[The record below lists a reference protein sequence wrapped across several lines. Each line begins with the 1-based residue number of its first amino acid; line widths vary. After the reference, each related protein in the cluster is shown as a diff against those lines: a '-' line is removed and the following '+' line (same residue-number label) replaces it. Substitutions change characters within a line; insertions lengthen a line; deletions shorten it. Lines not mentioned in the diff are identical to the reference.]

1 MPSFLKP
8 MSAGAQG
15 QTEYPIVKETTVIGR
30 NPNSDICLS
39 DTAVSRIH
47 ARISFDGER
56 FTVADITSSNGT
68 FVNGRR
74 IAEPTLLY
82 DGDQIQIGS
91 GTFIFVSD
99 LPKTKRIETQNYSV
113 GSAILD
119 EALSKDS
126 ISFTSQVDLRNLTQQ
141 PVIPPSSDLVAR
153 LKTLQTKLDVMMS
166 MMKNWGK
173 VTSRKGLLPEFFVNL
188 LKLFPQADVISVLVP
203 DERTSKLKLTDF
215 RLRRGLGTAP
225 VRISRSIPQYVFDN
239 EKAIISDSPA
249 RDPRFS
255 SGDDSV
261 LKKDI
266 YSAMAVPVF
275 EGEKEPPIAVILV
288 ESRTGDG
295 KFTESDL
302 DLLIG
307 IANQIGL
314 YSENMNYQRLLLEEE
329 MLEKE
334 MALANQ
340 VQTALLPDELPAF
353 PGYAFYVYYRPAKSI
368 GGDFYDFIRMPNGC
382 LAVVLADVTGKGVAA
397 ALLAAK
403 LSSDVQNALMMEKT
417 PAAALERINRVFHT
431 SQLES
436 RFITMILLVLEPDN
450 GKLHLFNAGHET
462 PFLRRRSGALEKV
475 GYGKHGYAVAMMPE
489 TNCREVLVDL
499 QPGDA
504 FVMMT
509 DGISSASDNGQ
520 RVFGTVRTAK
530 FLESLKTSDPKAIG
544 ESLIA
549 EVRRFAAGAPQADDQ
564 CVIVI
569 GRDSGKDKAK

>member
-1 MPSFLKP
+1 
-8 MSAGAQG
+8 
-15 QTEYPIVKETTVIGR
+15 
-30 NPNSDICLS
+30 
-39 DTAVSRIH
+39 
-47 ARISFDGER
+47 
-56 FTVADITSSNGT
+56 
-68 FVNGRR
+68 
-74 IAEPTLLY
+74 
-82 DGDQIQIGS
+82 
-91 GTFIFVSD
+91 
-99 LPKTKRIETQNYSV
+99 
-113 GSAILD
+113 
-119 EALSKDS
+119 
-126 ISFTSQVDLRNLTQQ
+126 
-141 PVIPPSSDLVAR
+141 
-153 LKTLQTKLDVMMS
+153 
-166 MMKNWGK
+166 
-173 VTSRKGLLPEFFVNL
+173 
-188 LKLFPQADVISVLVP
+188 
-203 DERTSKLKLTDF
+203 
-215 RLRRGLGTAP
+215 
-225 VRISRSIPQYVFDN
+225 
-239 EKAIISDSPA
+239 
-249 RDPRFS
+249 
-255 SGDDSV
+255 
-261 LKKDI
+261 
-266 YSAMAVPVF
+266 MAVPVF

-295 KFTESDL
+295 KFTEGDL
-302 DLLIG
+302 DMLIG

-340 VQTALLPDELPAF
+340 VQTALLPDELPDF
-353 PGYAFYVYYRPAKSI
+353 PGYTFYVYYRPAKSV

-417 PAAALERINRVFHT
+417 PADALERINRVFHT
-431 SQLES
+431 RQLES

-462 PFLRRRSGALEKV
+462 PFLRRSGGTLEKV

-489 TNCREVLVDL
+489 TECGEVLVGL

-520 RVFGTVRTAK
+520 RVFGTARTAK
-530 FLESLKTSDPKAIG
+530 FLETLKTSDPKAIG
-544 ESLIA
+544 ESLIS

-569 GRDSGKDKAK
+569 GRPAVSDKTK